1 MRLERRQAL
10 WLPIVLLH
18 ALLLLASLPR
28 PAPHQPAS
36 DARLI
41 VHLLP
46 APTPPRRA
54 APERRPAPQLPARAQ
69 GPADPRPAPRANA
82 PAQASDTAA
91 AAAAAETPQPEP
103 VATAPADASPA
114 PVPLLQTEATRQAI
128 RLATRAPLLSER
140 AASASEAP
148 ARETAQQRFGREV
161 ARTAH
166 GNCLKGEFPGAGAGL
181 LSLPMFLIAE
191 ASGRCQK

>member
-10 WLPIVLLH
+10 WLPILLLH
-18 ALLLLASLPR
+18 ALLLLAHLPR
-28 PAPHQPAS
+28 PPAS
-36 DARLI
+36 AGGSERSVL
-41 VHLLP
+41 VQLLP
-46 APTPPRRA
+46 APRPPVVTLPPKSTRA
-54 APERRPAPQLPARAQ
+54 AQPARPQ
-69 GPADPRPAPRANA
+69 GQTRPSPSAPVDAREPRP
-82 PAQASDTAA
+82 
-91 AAAAAETPQPEP
+91 
-103 VATAPADASPA
+103 PADAPPTEAATAAEPTSPGA
-114 PVPLLQTEATRQAI
+114 AQVPLLQTDATRQAI
-128 RLATRAPLLSER
+128 RLATRSPLLSER
-140 AASASEAP
+140 AASATDAP